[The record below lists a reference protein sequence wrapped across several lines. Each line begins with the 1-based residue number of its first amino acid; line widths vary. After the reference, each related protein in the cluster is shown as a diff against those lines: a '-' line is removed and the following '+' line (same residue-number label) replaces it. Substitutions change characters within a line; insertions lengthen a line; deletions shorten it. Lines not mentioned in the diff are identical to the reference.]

1 MTLFMLDTNIAIK
14 AMKGREPILYENI
27 GQAIDQGHV
36 LSLSVITLH
45 ELRVG
50 TLRSS
55 NTVAALSKNQSFMM
69 LIDKVWSFE
78 PADAEVASQ
87 IRAKLMKM
95 GLVIG
100 SLDTL
105 IAGQAVRLGLPLVTN
120 NVREFSRIPN
130 LDVHDWTKP

>member
-14 AMKGREPILYENI
+14 AMKRREPILYDNI

-50 TLRSS
+50 SLRSS
-55 NTVAALSKNQSFMM
+55 NTVSALSKNESFMM

-105 IAGQAVRLGLPLVTN
+105 IAGQAVRLGLPLVSN
-120 NVREFSRIPN
+120 NVREFSRIAN

>member
-1 MTLFMLDTNIAIK
+1 MTLFMLDTNVAIK
-14 AMKGREPILYENI
+14 AMKRREPILRENI
-27 GQAIDQGHV
+27 GRAIDQGDI
-36 LSLSVITLH
+36 LSLSVITVH

-50 TLRSS
+50 SLRNS
-55 NTVAALSKNQSFMM
+55 NPVSAISKNDMFMM

-78 PADAEVASQ
+78 PSDAEVAAQ
-87 IRAKLMKM
+87 IRARLMKL

-130 LDVHDWTKP
+130 LDIQDWTKS